1 MFISLEGID
10 GSGKTT
16 QAKLLAKAL
25 GEGVV
30 LVREPGGTE
39 AGERI
44 RSLLKDPNLEL
55 DPLAE
60 LLLFCAARA
69 ELVAQVVGP
78 ARESGRDVVCD
89 RFSDSSV
96 AYQGVARGLGAERVE
111 EICDLATGGV
121 WPDLTILLRIEPD
134 RAAKRIGRRKAD
146 RFEEEGIELQRLVA
160 EGYDEVARR
169 HPERVRVVDA
179 EGDRDSVHAAVL
191 ACAQGGEGL
200 MEAAASS
207 PAIPEALARGDPPS
221 AAGARGPG
229 RGARLARPCLHLSR
243 PARGRQ
249 GAPPPG
255 RSRRSCSP
263 RAPPIPRTPAA
274 APCSIPRPIRTSPG
288 CARRAP
294 STWSRTSGSR

>member
-25 GEGVV
+25 GEDVV

-39 AGERI
+39 TGERI
-44 RSLLKDPNLEL
+44 RQVLKDPSLEL

-69 ELVAQVVGP
+69 ELVSQIVGP
-78 ARESGRDVVCD
+78 AREAGRDVVCD

-111 EICDLATGGV
+111 AICDLATGGV
-121 WPDLTILLRIEPD
+121 WPDLTILLRMDPG
-134 RAAKRIGRRKAD
+134 RGAKRIGRRKAD
-146 RFEEEGIELQRLVA
+146 RFEKEGIELQRLVA

-179 EGDRDSVHAAVL
+179 DGDRDAVHAAVL
-191 ACAQGGEGL
+191 AEVQAVIVRGR
-200 MEAAASS
+200 AS
-207 PAIPEALARGDPPS
+207 
-221 AAGARGPG
+221 
-229 RGARLARPCLHLSR
+229 ARPVS
-243 PARGRQ
+243 
-249 GAPPPG
+249 
-255 RSRRSCSP
+255 
-263 RAPPIPRTPAA
+263 
-274 APCSIPRPIRTSPG
+274 
-288 CARRAP
+288 
-294 STWSRTSGSR
+294 